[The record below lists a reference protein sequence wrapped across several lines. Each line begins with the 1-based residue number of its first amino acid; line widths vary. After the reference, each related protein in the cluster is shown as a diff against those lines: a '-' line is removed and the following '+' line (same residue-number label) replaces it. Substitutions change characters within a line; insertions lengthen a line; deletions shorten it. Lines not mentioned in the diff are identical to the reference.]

1 MLDTRIEGATI
12 VDGNGGE
19 PYAGDIGIRAGR
31 IVELGRV
38 GAARATLDAGGALAM
53 PGFVD
58 IHTHFDGQVSWDETL
73 SPSVLHGVTTCVM
86 GNCGVGFAPLHRNDE
101 HRLISLMEGVEDI
114 PGSVLADGI
123 DFRWETFP
131 EYMSAIDSM
140 PHSIDFA
147 VQVPHDALRLYVM
160 GDRAEN
166 LEAATPRDIEAM
178 RSILRE
184 ALAAGAAGFST
195 GRTDIHLTAKGQ
207 WTPSS
212 EATQDELCGLASVFA
227 EAGTGVLQVVSDFNL
242 FRSGEDFDREF
253 DLVDA
258 MAEAAGGRPLSM
270 TWLQRVPGE
279 NQWREIARR
288 VASAEQ
294 RGLDLRLQT
303 AARGIGVI
311 TGLDTSFHAFTGVP
325 SYEAI
330 SALPLTERAARMR
343 DPQVRA
349 RILSEPSEPLAG
361 DGSPVP
367 PFVDRMLGQIDLL
380 SGRMFPMED
389 EVDYE
394 PPPEQSFLA
403 RARRQGCRPLEAIY
417 DYLAAGDGS
426 RLIYFPVFNY
436 AGGNLDVVHEMLNH
450 PRALASLS
458 DAGAHVGTICDASF
472 PTTML
477 ALWCRARRGTR
488 LELPKVV
495 HMLSAQNA
503 DHMGFSDRGR
513 LAVGQRADI
522 NLVDFERLRLPPPR
536 VVRDLPAGGR
546 RLLQGAEGYL
556 ATLVAGQVVQM
567 NGRLTEARPGRLVRA
582 G

>member
-38 GAARATLDAGGALAM
+38 GAARETLDAAGAFAM

-253 DLVDA
+253 D
-258 MAEAAGGRPLSM
+258 RS
-270 TWLQRVPGE
+270 TR
-279 NQWREIARR
+279 WR
-288 VASAEQ
+288 
-294 RGLDLRLQT
+294 RLPA
-303 AARGIGVI
+303 AAR
-311 TGLDTSFHAFTGVP
+311 
-325 SYEAI
+325 
-330 SALPLTERAARMR
+330 
-343 DPQVRA
+343 
-349 RILSEPSEPLAG
+349 
-361 DGSPVP
+361 
-367 PFVDRMLGQIDLL
+367 
-380 SGRMFPMED
+380 
-389 EVDYE
+389 
-394 PPPEQSFLA
+394 
-403 RARRQGCRPLEAIY
+403 CR
-417 DYLAAGDGS
+417 
-426 RLIYFPVFNY
+426 
-436 AGGNLDVVHEMLNH
+436 
-450 PRALASLS
+450 
-458 DAGAHVGTICDASF
+458 
-472 PTTML
+472 
-477 ALWCRARRGTR
+477 
-488 LELPKVV
+488 
-495 HMLSAQNA
+495 
-503 DHMGFSDRGR
+503 
-513 LAVGQRADI
+513 
-522 NLVDFERLRLPPPR
+522 
-536 VVRDLPAGGR
+536 
-546 RLLQGAEGYL
+546 
-556 ATLVAGQVVQM
+556 
-567 NGRLTEARPGRLVRA
+567 
-582 G
+582 